1 MILFLTFVYFVK
13 RRGRILDNEFSYEDK
28 LLTKVAWYYYI
39 EGYTQQEIGEYLS
52 IPRLRVNRLLD
63 KARKA
68 GIIQFSVREGDS
80 KRMIVE
86 RELITQ
92 FGLKD
97 AFVVPS
103 PLNEQDINESVAQ
116 AAAMYIHERLEKT
129 GYINMGYGDTSSR
142 ILNHLANICEFP
154 VNVVSLTGG
163 VNYYLPNTRS
173 SIFNAKLYLTPAPL
187 LMASEDIVKA
197 MEQEPSVKQIRHM
210 ATLAQMS
217 IVGIGGVDSN
227 ATLLTNGTLNHSDV
241 LLLSMQGAVGDML
254 CHFIDKDGNV
264 IQSSLERRLMST
276 PLEQLKEMNNSIG
289 VAGGSTKSEAILAA
303 LKGNYL
309 DVLITDETTATN
321 VLRLK
326 NQEYPFL

>member
-1 MILFLTFVYFVK
+1 M
-13 RRGRILDNEFSYEDK
+13 
-28 LLTKVAWYYYI
+28 
-39 EGYTQQEIGEYLS
+39 
-52 IPRLRVNRLLD
+52 RVNRLLD

-103 PLNEQDINESVAQ
+103 PINEQDINESVAQ
-116 AAAMYIHERLEKT
+116 AAAMYIHEGLDKS

-197 MEQEPSVKQIRHM
+197 MEQEPSVRQIRHM

-276 PLEQLKEMNNSIG
+276 SLEQLKEMNNSIG
-289 VAGGSTKSEAILAA
+289 VAGGNTKAEAILAA
-303 LKGNYL
+303 LKGKYL
-309 DVLITDETTATN
+309 DVLITDETTASN

-326 NQEYPFL
+326 NQE

>member
-1 MILFLTFVYFVK
+1 MFI
-13 RRGRILDNEFSYEDK
+13 RREGIALDNEFSYEDK

-103 PLNEQDINESVAQ
+103 PINEQDINESVAQ
-116 AAAMYIHERLEKT
+116 AAAMYIHERLDKS

-276 PLEQLKEMNNSIG
+276 PLEQLKEMSNSIG

-326 NQEYPFL
+326 NQE

>member
-1 MILFLTFVYFVK
+1 MFI
-13 RRGRILDNEFSYEDK
+13 RREGIALDNEFSYEDK

-103 PLNEQDINESVAQ
+103 PINEQDINESVAQ
-116 AAAMYIHERLEKT
+116 AAAMYIHERLDKS

-276 PLEQLKEMNNSIG
+276 PLEQLKEMSNSIG

-326 NQEYPFL
+326 NQ

>member
-1 MILFLTFVYFVK
+1 MILFLTFVYFIK

-52 IPRLRVNRLLD
+52 LPRLRVNRLLD

-309 DVLITDETTATN
+309 DVLITDEATATN

-326 NQEYPFL
+326 NQE

>member
-1 MILFLTFVYFVK
+1 M
-13 RRGRILDNEFSYEDK
+13 
-28 LLTKVAWYYYI
+28 
-39 EGYTQQEIGEYLS
+39 
-52 IPRLRVNRLLD
+52 RVNRLLD

-103 PLNEQDINESVAQ
+103 PINEQDINESVAQ
-116 AAAMYIHERLEKT
+116 AAAMYIHERLDKS

-276 PLEQLKEMNNSIG
+276 SLEQLKEMNNSIG
-289 VAGGSTKSEAILAA
+289 VAGGNTKAEAILAA
-303 LKGNYL
+303 LKGKYL
-309 DVLITDETTATN
+309 DVLITDETTASN

-326 NQEYPFL
+326 NQE

>member
-326 NQEYPFL
+326 NQE

>member
-1 MILFLTFVYFVK
+1 MILFLTFVYFIK

-163 VNYYLPNTRS
+163 VNYYLPNTSS

-276 PLEQLKEMNNSIG
+276 PLEQLKEMSNSIG

-309 DVLITDETTATN
+309 DVLITDEATATN

-326 NQEYPFL
+326 NQE

>member
-1 MILFLTFVYFVK
+1 M
-13 RRGRILDNEFSYEDK
+13 
-28 LLTKVAWYYYI
+28 
-39 EGYTQQEIGEYLS
+39 
-52 IPRLRVNRLLD
+52 RVNRLLD

-103 PLNEQDINESVAQ
+103 PINEQDINESVAQ
-116 AAAMYIHERLEKT
+116 AAAMYIHERLDKS

-264 IQSSLERRLMST
+264 IQSSLERKLMST

-303 LKGNYL
+303 LKGKYL

-326 NQEYPFL
+326 NQE

>member
-1 MILFLTFVYFVK
+1 MFI
-13 RRGRILDNEFSYEDK
+13 RREGIALDNEFSYEDK

-103 PLNEQDINESVAQ
+103 PINEQDINESVAQ
-116 AAAMYIHERLEKT
+116 AAAMYIHERLDKS

-197 MEQEPSVKQIRHM
+197 MEQEPSVRQIRHM

-276 PLEQLKEMNNSIG
+276 PLEQLKEMSNSIG

-303 LKGNYL
+303 LNGNYL

-326 NQEYPFL
+326 NQE

>member
-1 MILFLTFVYFVK
+1 MILFLTFVYFIK

-28 LLTKVAWYYYI
+28 LLTEVAWYYYI

-309 DVLITDETTATN
+309 DVLITDEATATN

-326 NQEYPFL
+326 NQE

>member
-1 MILFLTFVYFVK
+1 MILFLTFVYFIK

-92 FGLKD
+92 FDLKD

-276 PLEQLKEMNNSIG
+276 PLEQLKEMSNSIG

-326 NQEYPFL
+326 NQE

>member
-1 MILFLTFVYFVK
+1 
-13 RRGRILDNEFSYEDK
+13 
-28 LLTKVAWYYYI
+28 
-39 EGYTQQEIGEYLS
+39 
-52 IPRLRVNRLLD
+52 
-63 KARKA
+63 
-68 GIIQFSVREGDS
+68 
-80 KRMIVE
+80 MIVE

-103 PLNEQDINESVAQ
+103 PINEQDINESVAQ
-116 AAAMYIHERLEKT
+116 AAAMYIHERLDKS

-254 CHFIDKDGNV
+254 CHFIDKDGNKQKLPNHGFKLPEGAHFAV
-264 IQSSLERRLMST
+264 FDDELYPNHDGIDFYHHYKEDIALLAGMGFKVYRMS
-276 PLEQLKEMNNSIG
+276 I
-289 VAGGSTKSEAILAA
+289 A
-303 LKGNYL
+303 
-309 DVLITDETTATN
+309 
-321 VLRLK
+321 
-326 NQEYPFL
+326 

>member
-1 MILFLTFVYFVK
+1 MILFLTFVYFIK

-241 LLLSMQGAVGDML
+241 LLLSMQSAVGDML

-276 PLEQLKEMNNSIG
+276 PLEQLKEMSNSIG

-326 NQEYPFL
+326 NQE

>member
-1 MILFLTFVYFVK
+1 MFI
-13 RRGRILDNEFSYEDK
+13 RREGIALDNEFSYEDK

-103 PLNEQDINESVAQ
+103 PINEQDINESVAQ
-116 AAAMYIHERLEKT
+116 AAAMYIHERLDKS

-289 VAGGSTKSEAILAA
+289 VADGSTKSEAILAA

-309 DVLITDETTATN
+309 DVLITDEATATN

-326 NQEYPFL
+326 NQE

>member
-1 MILFLTFVYFVK
+1 MILFLTFVYFIK

-276 PLEQLKEMNNSIG
+276 PLEQLKEMSNSIG
-289 VAGGSTKSEAILAA
+289 VAGGSTKSESILAA

-326 NQEYPFL
+326 NQE

>member
-1 MILFLTFVYFVK
+1 MFI
-13 RRGRILDNEFSYEDK
+13 RREGIALDNEFSYEDK

-103 PLNEQDINESVAQ
+103 PINEQDINESVAQ
-116 AAAMYIHERLEKT
+116 AAAMYIHERLDKS

-276 PLEQLKEMNNSIG
+276 PLEQLKEMSNSIG

-309 DVLITDETTATN
+309 DVLITDEATATN

-326 NQEYPFL
+326 NQE

>member
-1 MILFLTFVYFVK
+1 MILFLTFVYFIK
-13 RRGRILDNEFSYEDK
+13 RRGRILGNEFSYEDK

-217 IVGIGGVDSN
+217 IVGIGGADSN

-309 DVLITDETTATN
+309 DVLITDEATATN

-326 NQEYPFL
+326 NQE

>member
-1 MILFLTFVYFVK
+1 MILFLTFVYFIK

-187 LMASEDIVKA
+187 LMASEGIVKA
-197 MEQEPSVKQIRHM
+197 MEQEPSVRQIRHM

-276 PLEQLKEMNNSIG
+276 SLEQLKEMNNSIG
-289 VAGGSTKSEAILAA
+289 VAGGNTKAEAILAA
-303 LKGNYL
+303 LKGKYL
-309 DVLITDETTATN
+309 DVLITDETTASN

-326 NQEYPFL
+326 NQE

>member
-1 MILFLTFVYFVK
+1 MILLLTFVYFIK

-276 PLEQLKEMNNSIG
+276 PLEQLKEMSNSIG

-326 NQEYPFL
+326 NQE

>member
-1 MILFLTFVYFVK
+1 MILFLTFVYFIK

-163 VNYYLPNTRS
+163 INYYLPNTRS

-326 NQEYPFL
+326 NQE

>member
-1 MILFLTFVYFVK
+1 MILFLTFVYFIK

-103 PLNEQDINESVAQ
+103 PINEQDINESVAQ
-116 AAAMYIHERLEKT
+116 AAAMYIHERLDKS

-326 NQEYPFL
+326 NQE

>member
-1 MILFLTFVYFVK
+1 MILFLTFVYFIK

-163 VNYYLPNTRS
+163 VNYYLPNTSS

-276 PLEQLKEMNNSIG
+276 PLEQLKEMSNSIG

-326 NQEYPFL
+326 NQE

>member
-1 MILFLTFVYFVK
+1 MFI
-13 RRGRILDNEFSYEDK
+13 RREGIALDNEFSYEDK

-103 PLNEQDINESVAQ
+103 PINEQDINESVAQ
-116 AAAMYIHERLEKT
+116 AAAMYIHERLDKS

-197 MEQEPSVKQIRHM
+197 MEQEPSVRQIRHM

-276 PLEQLKEMNNSIG
+276 SLEQLKEMNNSIG
-289 VAGGSTKSEAILAA
+289 VAGGNTKAEAILAT
-303 LKGNYL
+303 LKGKYL
-309 DVLITDETTATN
+309 DVLITDETTASN

-326 NQEYPFL
+326 NQE

>member
-1 MILFLTFVYFVK
+1 
-13 RRGRILDNEFSYEDK
+13 
-28 LLTKVAWYYYI
+28 
-39 EGYTQQEIGEYLS
+39 
-52 IPRLRVNRLLD
+52 
-63 KARKA
+63 
-68 GIIQFSVREGDS
+68 
-80 KRMIVE
+80 MIVE

-103 PLNEQDINESVAQ
+103 PINEQDINESVAQ
-116 AAAMYIHERLEKT
+116 AAAMYIHERLDKS

-276 PLEQLKEMNNSIG
+276 PLEQLKEMSNSIG

-326 NQEYPFL
+326 NQE

>member
-1 MILFLTFVYFVK
+1 MFI
-13 RRGRILDNEFSYEDK
+13 RREGIALDNEFSYEDK

-86 RELITQ
+86 RELSTQ

-103 PLNEQDINESVAQ
+103 PINEQDINESVAQ
-116 AAAMYIHERLEKT
+116 AAAMYIHERLDKS

-197 MEQEPSVKQIRHM
+197 MEQEPSVRQIRHM

-276 PLEQLKEMNNSIG
+276 SLEQLKEMNNSIG
-289 VAGGSTKSEAILAA
+289 VAGGNTKAEAILAA
-303 LKGNYL
+303 LKGKYL
-309 DVLITDETTATN
+309 DVLITDETTASN

-326 NQEYPFL
+326 NQE

>member
-1 MILFLTFVYFVK
+1 M
-13 RRGRILDNEFSYEDK
+13 
-28 LLTKVAWYYYI
+28 
-39 EGYTQQEIGEYLS
+39 
-52 IPRLRVNRLLD
+52 RVNRLLD

-103 PLNEQDINESVAQ
+103 PINEQDINESVAQ
-116 AAAMYIHERLEKT
+116 AAAMYIHERLDKS

-276 PLEQLKEMNNSIG
+276 SLEQLKEMNNSIG
-289 VAGGSTKSEAILAA
+289 VAGGNTKAEAILAA
-303 LKGNYL
+303 LKGKYL
-309 DVLITDETTATN
+309 DVLIIDETTASN

-326 NQEYPFL
+326 NQE

>member
-1 MILFLTFVYFVK
+1 MILFLTFVYFIK

-103 PLNEQDINESVAQ
+103 PLNEQDINESVAK

-326 NQEYPFL
+326 NQE

>member
-1 MILFLTFVYFVK
+1 MILFLTFVYFIK

-103 PLNEQDINESVAQ
+103 PLNEQDINEGVAQ

-276 PLEQLKEMNNSIG
+276 PLEQLKEMSNSIG

-326 NQEYPFL
+326 NQE

>member
-1 MILFLTFVYFVK
+1 MFI
-13 RRGRILDNEFSYEDK
+13 RREGIALDNEFSYEDK

-103 PLNEQDINESVAQ
+103 PINEQDINESVAQ
-116 AAAMYIHERLEKT
+116 AAAMYIHERLDKS

-309 DVLITDETTATN
+309 DVLITDEATATN

-326 NQEYPFL
+326 NQE

>member
-1 MILFLTFVYFVK
+1 MFI
-13 RRGRILDNEFSYEDK
+13 RREGIALDNEFSYEDK

-63 KARKA
+63 KARKS

-103 PLNEQDINESVAQ
+103 PINEQDINESVAQ
-116 AAAMYIHERLEKT
+116 AAAMYIHERLDKS

-197 MEQEPSVKQIRHM
+197 MEQEPSVRQIRHM

-276 PLEQLKEMNNSIG
+276 SLEQLKEMNNSIG
-289 VAGGSTKSEAILAA
+289 VAGGNTKAEAILAA
-303 LKGNYL
+303 LKGKYL
-309 DVLITDETTATN
+309 DVLITDETTASN

-326 NQEYPFL
+326 NQE

>member
-1 MILFLTFVYFVK
+1 MILFLTFVYFIK

-276 PLEQLKEMNNSIG
+276 PLEQLKELNNSIG

-309 DVLITDETTATN
+309 DVLITDEATATN

-326 NQEYPFL
+326 NQE

>member
-1 MILFLTFVYFVK
+1 MILFLTFVYFIK

-276 PLEQLKEMNNSIG
+276 PLEQLKEMSNSIG

-326 NQEYPFL
+326 NQE

>member
-1 MILFLTFVYFVK
+1 LFI
-13 RRGRILDNEFSYEDK
+13 RREGIALDNEFSYEDK

-103 PLNEQDINESVAQ
+103 PINEQDINESVAQ
-116 AAAMYIHERLEKT
+116 AAAMYIHERLDKS

-276 PLEQLKEMNNSIG
+276 PLEQLKEMSNSIG

-326 NQEYPFL
+326 NQE

>member
-1 MILFLTFVYFVK
+1 MFIQ
-13 RRGRILDNEFSYEDK
+13 REGIALDNEFSYEDK

-103 PLNEQDINESVAQ
+103 PINEQDINESVAQ
-116 AAAMYIHERLEKT
+116 AAAMYIHERLDKS

-309 DVLITDETTATN
+309 DVLITDEATATN

-326 NQEYPFL
+326 NQE

>member
-1 MILFLTFVYFVK
+1 MFI
-13 RRGRILDNEFSYEDK
+13 RREGIALDNEFSYEDK

-103 PLNEQDINESVAQ
+103 PINEQDINESVAQ
-116 AAAMYIHERLEKT
+116 AAAMYIHERLDKS

-142 ILNHLANICEFP
+142 ILNPLANICEFP
-154 VNVVSLTGG
+154 VNVVSLSGG

-197 MEQEPSVKQIRHM
+197 MEQEPSVRQIRHM

-276 PLEQLKEMNNSIG
+276 SLEQLKEMNNSIG
-289 VAGGSTKSEAILAA
+289 VAGGNTKAEAILAA
-303 LKGNYL
+303 LKGKYL
-309 DVLITDETTATN
+309 DVLITDETTASN

-326 NQEYPFL
+326 NQE

>member
-1 MILFLTFVYFVK
+1 MILFLTFVYFIK

-227 ATLLTNGTLNHSDV
+227 ATLLTNATLNHSDV

-254 CHFIDKDGNV
+254 WHFIDKDGNV

-303 LKGNYL
+303 LHGNYL
-309 DVLITDETTATN
+309 DVLITDEATATN

-326 NQEYPFL
+326 NQE